1 MPGQGRKAASTSF
14 SRCDATKGA
23 TMKLLFLTGTLPYPP
38 TDGWK
43 IRVFALLRGLARH
56 HKVSVVSFMRPVD
69 DALAVQ
75 RLRAQGITLHVI
87 PRDPRYAPTKLLQGL
102 VWRTA
107 FPIVNYRDGRMSQL
121 VHHILKSDTF
131 DLVQVESIHM
141 AQYCMGLPQ
150 TTILDL
156 HNIESLLMR
165 RYARQETNPLKRA
178 YAEVTWRKLAAYER
192 ETCGLFS
199 HCLTCSDEE
208 RVLLQTRCGVDRVS
222 VIPNGVDVDAYAAQD
237 IALPNGA
244 VPPPV
249 DRIVFVGR
257 MDYHANVEGV
267 RWFCRQVLPRIRA
280 HRPRVLF
287 QIVGGYPVPA
297 ISRLA
302 RAGEIEVTGFVTD
315 VRPYVK
321 HASVV
326 VVPLRVGGGT
336 RLKILEAMAMSKP
349 LVSTTV
355 GAEGIEAVPDRDL
368 IIADRAEDFADEV
381 VSLLSQTERRQALGE
396 AGYRLVQTQYNWE
409 RIVKDLEKIYDHC
422 LEIEPPSVRSVQ
434 CVG

>member
-1 MPGQGRKAASTSF
+1 
-14 SRCDATKGA
+14 
-23 TMKLLFLTGTLPYPP
+23 MKLLFLTGTLPYPP

-43 IRVFALLRGLARH
+43 IRVFALLRGLAQH
-56 HKVSVVSFMRPVD
+56 HDVSVVSFMRPID
-69 DALAVQ
+69 DALAAQ
-75 RLRAQGITLHVI
+75 RLREHGIALHVI
-87 PRDPRYAPTKLLQGL
+87 PRDPRYAPAKLLQGL
-102 VWRTA
+102 ISQTA
-107 FPIVNYRDGRMSQL
+107 FPILNYSDERMAQL
-121 VHHILKSDTF
+121 VRHVLRSDTF
-131 DLVQVESIHM
+131 DLVQIEDIHM
-141 AQYCMGLPQ
+141 AQYCVGPPQ
-150 TTILDL
+150 PTILDL

-178 YAEVTWRKLAAYER
+178 YAEITWRKLATYER
-192 ETCGLFS
+192 DTCRLFS
-199 HCLTCSDEE
+199 HCLTCSDDE

-222 VIPNGVDVDAYAAQD
+222 VIPNGVDIDAYAAHD
-237 IALPNGA
+237 VGLSNGA
-244 VPPPV
+244 AAPPG

-267 RWFCRQVLPRIRA
+267 RWFCRHVWPRIRA
-280 HRPRVLF
+280 DRPGALF
-287 QIVGGYPVPA
+287 QIVGGYPVPE

-302 RAGEIEVTGFVTD
+302 HADEIEVTGFVTD

-336 RLKILEAMAMSKP
+336 RLKILEALAMSKP

-368 IIADRAEDFADEV
+368 VIADRPEEFADEV
-381 VSLLSQTERRQALGE
+381 VSLLSQTERRQALGA
-396 AGYRLVQTQYNWE
+396 AGYRLVQNQYNWE
-409 RIVKDLEKIYDHC
+409 RIVKDLEKIYVQC
-422 LEIEPPSVRSVQ
+422 LEIEQPSVRSVQ

>member
-1 MPGQGRKAASTSF
+1 
-14 SRCDATKGA
+14 
-23 TMKLLFLTGTLPYPP
+23 
-38 TDGWK
+38 
-43 IRVFALLRGLARH
+43 
-56 HKVSVVSFMRPVD
+56 
-69 DALAVQ
+69 
-75 RLRAQGITLHVI
+75 
-87 PRDPRYAPTKLLQGL
+87 
-102 VWRTA
+102 
-107 FPIVNYRDGRMSQL
+107 
-121 VHHILKSDTF
+121 
-131 DLVQVESIHM
+131 
-141 AQYCMGLPQ
+141 
-150 TTILDL
+150 
-156 HNIESLLMR
+156 MR

-192 ETCGLFS
+192 DTCRLFS

-222 VIPNGVDVDAYAAQD
+222 VIPNGVDVGAYMAQD
-237 IALPNGA
+237 VGFPNGA
-244 VPPPV
+244 VPPSG

-280 HRPRVLF
+280 SRPRALF

-302 RAGEIEVTGFVTD
+302 RAGEIDVTGFVTD

-336 RLKILEAMAMSKP
+336 RLKILEALAMSRP
-349 LVSTTV
+349 VVSTTV

-368 IIADRAEDFADEV
+368 VIADRPEAFADEV
-381 VSLLSQTERRQALGE
+381 VSLLSQTERRQALGA
-396 AGYRLVQTQYNWE
+396 AGYQLVQNQYNWE
-409 RIVKDLEKIYDHC
+409 RIVKDLEQIYEQC
-422 LEIEPPSVRSVQ
+422 LEIEQPSVRSVQ

>member
-1 MPGQGRKAASTSF
+1 
-14 SRCDATKGA
+14 
-23 TMKLLFLTGTLPYPP
+23 MKLLFVTGTLPYPP

-43 IRVFALLRGLARH
+43 IRVFALLRGLAQRH
-56 HKVSVVSFMRPVD
+56 SVSVVSFVRRID
-69 DALAVQ
+69 DALAVE
-75 RLRAQGITLHVI
+75 RLRDQGIDLHVVH
-87 PRDPRYAPTKLLQGL
+87 RDHRYAPSKLFQGL
-102 VWRTA
+102 VGRTA
-107 FPIVNYRDGRMSQL
+107 FPILNYRDERMTHLLQQVL
-121 VHHILKSDTF
+121 QSDTF
-131 DLVQVESIHM
+131 DIVQVESLHM
-141 AQYCMGLPQ
+141 AQYCLGLPQ

-165 RYARQETNPLKRA
+165 RYARQESNPLKRA

-192 ETCGLFS
+192 ETCGRFS

-208 RVLLQTRCGVDRVS
+208 RVLLQTRCGVDQVT
-222 VIPNGVDVDAYAAQD
+222 VVPNGVNMDAHAAEE
-237 IALPNGA
+237 IGLPNGSS
-244 VPPPV
+244 PPRGE
-249 DRIVFVGR
+249 RIVFVGR

-267 RWFCRQVLPRIRA
+267 RWFCRYVWPRIRA
-280 HRPRVLF
+280 RRPGAVL

-302 RAGEIEVTGFVTD
+302 RAGEIEITGFVRD

-321 HASVV
+321 HASIV

-336 RLKILEAMAMSKP
+336 RLKILEALAMGKP

-368 IIADRAEDFADEV
+368 VIADRPEEFADEV
-381 VSLLSQTERRQALGE
+381 VSLLTQPERREALGN
-396 AGYRLVQTQYNWE
+396 AGRRLALDKYNWE
-409 RIVKDLEKIYDHC
+409 RIVKDLEKIYEAC
-422 LEIEPPSVRSVQ
+422 LEIERPSVRSAQ

>member
-1 MPGQGRKAASTSF
+1 
-14 SRCDATKGA
+14 
-23 TMKLLFLTGTLPYPP
+23 MKLLFLTGTLPYPP

-43 IRVFALLRGLARH
+43 IRVFALLRGLAQH
-56 HKVSVVSFMRPVD
+56 HDVSVVSFMRPID
-69 DALAVQ
+69 DALAAQ
-75 RLRAQGITLHVI
+75 RLREHGIALHVI
-87 PRDPRYAPTKLLQGL
+87 PRDPRYAPAKLLQGL
-102 VWRTA
+102 ISQTA
-107 FPIVNYRDGRMSQL
+107 FPILNYSDERMAQL
-121 VHHILKSDTF
+121 VRHVLRSDTF
-131 DLVQVESIHM
+131 DLVQIEDIHM
-141 AQYCMGLPQ
+141 AQYCVGLPQ
-150 TTILDL
+150 PTILDL

-178 YAEVTWRKLAAYER
+178 YAEITWRKLATYER
-192 ETCGLFS
+192 DTCRLFS
-199 HCLTCSDEE
+199 HCLTCSDDE

-222 VIPNGVDVDAYAAQD
+222 VIPNGVDIDAYAAHD
-237 IALPNGA
+237 VGLSNGA
-244 VPPPV
+244 AAPPG

-267 RWFCRQVLPRIRA
+267 RWFCRHVWPRIRA
-280 HRPRVLF
+280 DRPGALF
-287 QIVGGYPVPA
+287 QIVGGYPVPE

-302 RAGEIEVTGFVTD
+302 HADEIEVTGFVTD

-336 RLKILEAMAMSKP
+336 RLKILEALAMSKP

-368 IIADRAEDFADEV
+368 VIADRPEEFADEV
-381 VSLLSQTERRQALGE
+381 VSLLSQTERREALGA
-396 AGYRLVQTQYNWE
+396 AGYRLVHNQYNWE
-409 RIVKDLEKIYDHC
+409 RIVKDLEKIYVQC
-422 LEIEPPSVRSVQ
+422 LEIEQPSVRSVQ

>member
-1 MPGQGRKAASTSF
+1 
-14 SRCDATKGA
+14 
-23 TMKLLFLTGTLPYPP
+23 MKLLFLTGTLPYPP

-43 IRVFALLRGLARH
+43 IRVFALLRGLAQH
-56 HKVSVVSFMRPVD
+56 HDVSVVSFMRPID
-69 DALAVQ
+69 DALAAQ
-75 RLRAQGITLHVI
+75 RLREHGIALHVI
-87 PRDPRYAPTKLLQGL
+87 PRDPRYAPAKLLQGL
-102 VWRTA
+102 ISQTA
-107 FPIVNYRDGRMSQL
+107 FPILNYSDERMAQL
-121 VHHILKSDTF
+121 VRHVLRSDTF
-131 DLVQVESIHM
+131 DLVQIESIHM
-141 AQYCMGLPQ
+141 AQYCVGLPQ
-150 TTILDL
+150 PTILDL

-178 YAEVTWRKLAAYER
+178 YAEITWRKLATYER
-192 ETCGLFS
+192 DTCRLFS
-199 HCLTCSDEE
+199 HCLTCSDDE

-222 VIPNGVDVDAYAAQD
+222 VIPNGVDIDAYAAHD
-237 IALPNGA
+237 VGLSNGA
-244 VPPPV
+244 AAPPS

-267 RWFCRQVLPRIRA
+267 RWFCRHVWPRIRA
-280 HRPRVLF
+280 DRPGALF
-287 QIVGGYPVPA
+287 QIVGGYPVPE

-302 RAGEIEVTGFVTD
+302 HADEIEVTGFVTD

-336 RLKILEAMAMSKP
+336 RLKILEALAMSKP

-368 IIADRAEDFADEV
+368 VIADRPEEFADEV
-381 VSLLSQTERRQALGE
+381 VSLLSQTERRQALGA
-396 AGYRLVQTQYNWE
+396 AGYRLVHNQYNWE
-409 RIVKDLEKIYDHC
+409 RIVKDLEKIYVQC
-422 LEIEPPSVRSVQ
+422 LEIEQPSVRSVQ

>member
-1 MPGQGRKAASTSF
+1 
-14 SRCDATKGA
+14 
-23 TMKLLFLTGTLPYPP
+23 MKLLFLTGTLPYPP

-43 IRVFALLRGLARH
+43 IRVFALLRALAQH
-56 HKVSVVSFMRPVD
+56 HQVSVVSFMRPID
-69 DALAVQ
+69 DALAAQ
-75 RLRAQGITLHVI
+75 RLREHGIALHVI

-102 VWRTA
+102 ISPTA
-107 FPIVNYRDGRMSQL
+107 FPILNYRDERMAQL
-121 VHHILKSDTF
+121 VRQVLRSDTF
-131 DLVQVESIHM
+131 DLVQIESIHM
-141 AQYCMGLPQ
+141 AQYCVGLLQP
-150 TTILDL
+150 TILDL

-192 ETCGLFS
+192 DTCGVFS

-237 IALPNGA
+237 AGFPNGA
-244 VPPPV
+244 VPPPG

-267 RWFCRQVLPRIRA
+267 RWFCRDVWPRIRA
-280 HRPRVLF
+280 HRPGALF

-297 ISRLA
+297 ISRLV

-336 RLKILEAMAMSKP
+336 RLKILEALAMSKP

-368 IIADRAEDFADEV
+368 VIADRPEEFADEV
-381 VSLLSQTERRQALGE
+381 VSLLRFAERRQALGS
-396 AGYRLVQTQYNWE
+396 AGYRLVQNQYNWA
-409 RIVKDLEKIYDHC
+409 RIVKDLEKIYEQC
-422 LEIEPPSVRSVQ
+422 LEIERPSERSVQ

>member
-1 MPGQGRKAASTSF
+1 
-14 SRCDATKGA
+14 
-23 TMKLLFLTGTLPYPP
+23 MKLLFLTGTLPYPP

-43 IRVFALLRGLARH
+43 IRVFALLRGLAQH
-56 HKVSVVSFMRPVD
+56 HHVSVVSFARPID
-69 DALAVQ
+69 DDLAAQ
-75 RLRAQGITLHVI
+75 RLREHGIALHVI
-87 PRDPRYAPTKLLQGL
+87 PRNPRYAPTKLLQGL
-102 VWRTA
+102 VGRTA
-107 FPIVNYRDGRMSQL
+107 FPIVNYRDERMTQL
-121 VHHILKSDTF
+121 VRHVLMSDTF
-131 DLVQVESIHM
+131 DLVQIESIHM
-141 AQYCMGLPQ
+141 AQYCVGLSEP
-150 TTILDL
+150 TILDL

-192 ETCGLFS
+192 DTCPLFS

-222 VIPNGVDVDAYAAQD
+222 VIPNGVDIGAYAAED
-237 IALPNGA
+237 IRFPNGS
-244 VPPPV
+244 VSPPG

-267 RWFCRQVLPRIRA
+267 RWFCRDILPRIRA
-280 HRPRVLF
+280 SRPEALF
-287 QIVGGYPVPA
+287 QIVGGYPIPA

-302 RAGEIEVTGFVTD
+302 HAGEIEVTGFVTD
-315 VRPYVK
+315 VRPYVQ

-336 RLKILEAMAMSKP
+336 RLKILEALAMSKP

-368 IIADRAEDFADEV
+368 VIADRPEEFSAEV
-381 VSLLSQTERRQALGE
+381 VSLLSQTERRLALGK
-396 AGYRLVQTQYNWE
+396 AGYRLVRHQYNWE
-409 RIVKDLEKIYDHC
+409 RIVEDLEKIYEQC
-422 LEIEPPSVRSVQ
+422 LERERPFVRSVQ